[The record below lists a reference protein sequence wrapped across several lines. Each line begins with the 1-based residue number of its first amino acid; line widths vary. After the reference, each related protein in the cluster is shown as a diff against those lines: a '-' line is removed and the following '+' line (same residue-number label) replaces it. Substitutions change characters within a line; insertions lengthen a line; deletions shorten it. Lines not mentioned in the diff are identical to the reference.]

1 MTKVENVLFDH
12 LECSYHLSV
21 ATKDLSNS
29 FLQRLPK
36 RSLRKYALML
46 SN

>member
-1 MTKVENVLFDH
+1 MTVENILFDH

-21 ATKDLSNS
+21 ATKELPNS

-36 RSLRKYALML
+36 RSLTKDALML